1 MTHTLKVLK
10 TRSELEAWRAE
21 QPQVALVPTMGAL
34 HAGHLALVDRAAS
47 DGLSVLVSIFVN
59 PTQFNRP
66 EDLSSYPR
74 DQEGD
79 LATLATSSAQAVWFP
94 EVADLYPQGVVS
106 EHFDL
111 LGLDTRLEGALRPG
125 HFQGVATVVDRLFAA
140 CRPDKAYFGLKDFQQ
155 VAVVRR
161 LAELRGGTPVIVS
174 CRTTREVD
182 GLAMSSR
189 NRLLSAEQRAAAPAI
204 FRALQWAAREV
215 AEFPVPPKA
224 LKRELRKEIEREQQ
238 LKVEAIDFVFSDN
251 LQALT
256 DPDRPVDSYGRSV
269 QTLISVYA
277 GAVRLIDNAPL
288 YLCRP

>member
-224 LKRELRKEIEREQQ
+224 LKRELRKEVEREQL
-238 LKVEAIDFVFSDN
+238 LKVESIDFVFSDT
-251 LQALT
+251 LEAVA

-277 GAVRLIDNAPL
+277 GEVRLIDNAPL

>member
-1 MTHTLKVLK
+1 LTHTLKVLK

>member
-1 MTHTLKVLK
+1 MTHSLKVLK

-21 QPQVALVPTMGAL
+21 QRHIALVPTMGAL
-34 HAGHLALVDRAAS
+34 HAGHMALVDRAAS
-47 DGLSVLVSIFVN
+47 EGMCVLVSIFVN

-74 DQEGD
+74 DEEGD
-79 LATLATSSAQAVWFP
+79 LATLAQSSAQAVWFP

-111 LGLDTRLEGALRPG
+111 LGLDTRLEGALRTG

-174 CRTTREVD
+174 CRTTREAD

-277 GAVRLIDNAPL
+277 GGVRLIDNAPL

>member
-1 MTHTLKVLK
+1 
-10 TRSELEAWRAE
+10 
-21 QPQVALVPTMGAL
+21 MGAL
-34 HAGHLALVDRAAS
+34 HAGHMALVDRAAA
-47 DGLSVLVSIFVN
+47 DGLAVLVSIFVN

-74 DQEGD
+74 DEEGD
-79 LATLATSSAQAVWFP
+79 LATLRRSAAHAVWFP

-125 HFQGVATVVDRLFAA
+125 HFQGVATVVDRLFSA

-155 VAVVRR
+155 VAVIRR
-161 LAELRGGTPVIVS
+161 LAELRGGTPTVVS
-174 CRTTREVD
+174 CRTTREAD

-189 NRLLSAEQRAAAPAI
+189 NRLLRPEHRAAAPAI

-224 LKRELRKEIEREQQ
+224 LLRELRKEVERDQL
-238 LKVEAIDFVFSDN
+238 LKVESIDFIFSDS
-251 LQALT
+251 LESVT
-256 DPDRPVDSYGRSV
+256 DPDRPVDTYGRSV

-277 GAVRLIDNAPL
+277 GEVRLIDNAPL

>member
-47 DGLSVLVSIFVN
+47 DGLSVLVSIFIN

-106 EHFDL
+106 EQFDL

-224 LKRELRKEIEREQQ
+224 LKRELCKEIEREQQ

-277 GAVRLIDNAPL
+277 GDVRLIDNAPL

>member
-1 MTHTLKVLK
+1 MTHSLKVLK

-21 QPQVALVPTMGAL
+21 QNHVALVPTMGAL
-34 HAGHLALVDRAAS
+34 HAGHMALVDRAAS
-47 DGLSVLVSIFVN
+47 EGMCVLVSIFVN

-74 DQEGD
+74 DEEGD
-79 LATLATSSAQAVWFP
+79 LATLVKSSAQAVWFP
-94 EVADLYPQGVVS
+94 EVADIYPQGVVS
-106 EHFDL
+106 EQFDL

-125 HFQGVATVVDRLFAA
+125 HFQGVATVVDRLFTA
-140 CRPDKAYFGLKDFQQ
+140 CRPEKAYFGLKDFQQ

-174 CRTTREVD
+174 CPTTREAD

-189 NRLLSAEQRAAAPAI
+189 NRLLRPEQRAAAPAI

-215 AEFPVPPKA
+215 SEFPVPPKA
-224 LKRELRKEIEREQQ
+224 LKRELRKEIERDQL
-238 LKVEAIDFVFSDN
+238 LKVESIDFVFSDT
-251 LQALT
+251 LEGVA
-256 DPDRPVDSYGRSV
+256 DPDRPVDTYGRSV
-269 QTLISVYA
+269 QTLASVYA
-277 GAVRLIDNAPL
+277 GEVRLIDNAPL

>member
-269 QTLISVYA
+269 QKLISVDA